1 MRNVLLLLLL
11 MLRISVFSQEDT
23 WQWWNQEHGWD
34 WGEPG
39 WRNWVIFAP
48 GNLGPNALPVPE
60 MKRGILPE
68 AGEIKSTFS
77 SHFHPGDPTQDL
89 SFHLTV
95 PFDGG
100 KVAVEAY
107 GVVAEYYHYD
117 EEIRNRRFS
126 RDVDGKGLAWGDFYF
141 STLIQICKERAFPN
155 TLLRLA
161 CKTASGDLFA
171 ARYTDSPGYFMDLS
185 SSKRFRSGKS
195 GSLRPFGSLG
205 FYSWQTNDEA
215 TLQND
220 ALMYGIG
227 IDWYNDHFL
236 VSGNVS
242 SYSGYM
248 TGPYKGRMIDFS
260 EKFRDIVIRD
270 RPVTA
275 TFESRVDW
283 DRTAAEV
290 RIVHGLRDWDYT
302 TLCFSFIWKFH
313 AL

>member
-1 MRNVLLLLLL
+1 MVYLLRCGTILSFCDSA
-11 MLRISVFSQEDT
+11 RADEKCFAAFVAHVEDFCFSQEDT

-107 GVVAEYYHYD
+107 GVAAEYYHYD

-141 STLIQICKERAFPN
+141 STLIQICKERAFPIRCCAWPVK
-155 TLLRLA
+155 LPPAICLPHGIPIVPA
-161 CKTASGDLFA
+161 I
-171 ARYTDSPGYFMDLS
+171 
-185 SSKRFRSGKS
+185 
-195 GSLRPFGSLG
+195 
-205 FYSWQTNDEA
+205 SW
-215 TLQND
+215 
-220 ALMYGIG
+220 I
-227 IDWYNDHFL
+227 
-236 VSGNVS
+236 
-242 SYSGYM
+242 
-248 TGPYKGRMIDFS
+248 
-260 EKFRDIVIRD
+260 
-270 RPVTA
+270 
-275 TFESRVDW
+275 
-283 DRTAAEV
+283 
-290 RIVHGLRDWDYT
+290 
-302 TLCFSFIWKFH
+302 
-313 AL
+313 